1 MKKTFDDKIR
11 ERLRHRERRQDIE
24 RRMRKKRSEEMQV
37 FEEVF
42 DKTTLMTIY
51 SLMNK
56 GYIQDIFG
64 VLRSG
69 KESRLYWGRGSGNID
84 IAIKIYLT
92 TSSEFKQGMQKYI
105 GADPRFKRIDRST
118 KSLIYLWA
126 RKEFDNLKDAQEA
139 GVNVPKRI
147 VIDKNILIM
156 EFIGKNGEPA
166 PLLREANLKNPQKT
180 FDQLI
185 KNITKLYRQARLVHG
200 DLSEYNIMIW
210 KNKVVIFDLSQAVRL
225 EHPMAKNFLKR
236 DLSNIINYFANTGI
250 QIPELDELYRQVV
263 GENANYT

>member
-1 MKKTFDDKIR
+1 MKKSFDDKVR

-24 RRMRKKRSEEMQV
+24 RRMRKKRSEDMQV
-37 FEEVF
+37 LEEVF

-64 VLRSG
+64 ALRSG
-69 KESRLYWGRGSGNID
+69 KESKLYWGRDTENID
-84 IAIKIYLT
+84 IALKIYLT
-92 TSSEFKQGMQKYI
+92 TSSEFKKGMQKYI
-105 GADPRFKRIDRST
+105 DADRRFQQIDRST

-126 RKEFDNLKDAQEA
+126 RKEFDNLKDAQES

-147 VIDKNILIM
+147 AIEKNILIM
-156 EFIGKNGEPA
+156 EFIGENGVPA
-166 PLLREANLKNPQKT
+166 PLLRESNLKDPERT
-180 FDQLI
+180 FNQLI
-185 KNITKLYRQARLVHG
+185 ENITKLYGQARLVHG

-225 EHPMAKNFLKR
+225 EHPMAEHFLKR
-236 DLSNIINYFANTGI
+236 DLSNIIKYFTNTGI
-250 QIPELDELYRQVV
+250 QIPEPDELYRQVV
-263 GENANYT
+263 GENAD

>member
-1 MKKTFDDKIR
+1 LKKTYDDKVQ
-11 ERLRHRERRQDIE
+11 ERLRLREKRQDFE

-69 KESRLYWGRGSGNID
+69 KESRLYWGKGPGNID

-105 GADPRFKRIDRST
+105 DADPRFKRIDRST

-147 VIDKNILIM
+147 VMDKNILIM
-156 EFIGKNGEPA
+156 EFIGENGKPA
-166 PLLREANLKNPQKT
+166 PLLREAHLKNPQKT

-185 KNITKLYRQARLVHG
+185 MNITKLYKQARLVHG

-236 DLSNIINYFANTGI
+236 DLSNMIKYFTNVGI
-250 QIPELDELYRQVV
+250 QIPEPDELYRQVV
-263 GENANYT
+263 GEDAD

>member
-1 MKKTFDDKIR
+1 MKKSFDDKVR

-24 RRMRKKRSEEMQV
+24 RRMRKKRSEDMQV

-64 VLRSG
+64 ALRSG
-69 KESRLYWGRGSGNID
+69 KESKLYWGRDTENID
-84 IAIKIYLT
+84 IALKIYLT
-92 TSSEFKQGMQKYI
+92 TSSEFKKGMQKYI
-105 GADPRFKRIDRST
+105 DADRRFQQIDRST

-126 RKEFDNLKDAQEA
+126 RKEFDNLKDAQES

-147 VIDKNILIM
+147 AIEKNILIM
-156 EFIGKNGEPA
+156 EFIGENGVPA
-166 PLLREANLKNPQKT
+166 PLLRESNLKDPERT
-180 FDQLI
+180 FNQLI
-185 KNITKLYRQARLVHG
+185 ENITKLYGQARLVHG

-225 EHPMAKNFLKR
+225 EHPMAEHFLKR
-236 DLSNIINYFANTGI
+236 DLSNIIKYFTNTGI
-250 QIPELDELYRQVV
+250 QIPEPDELYRQVV
-263 GENANYT
+263 GENAD

>member
-1 MKKTFDDKIR
+1 MKKPYDDKVR

-24 RRMRKKRSEEMQV
+24 RRMRNKRSEEMQV
-37 FEEVF
+37 IEEVF

-69 KESRLYWGRGSGNID
+69 KESRLYWGKDPENID

-105 GADPRFKRIDRST
+105 DADPRFKRIDRST

-126 RKEFDNLKDAQEA
+126 RKEFDNLKDAQES
-139 GVNVPKRI
+139 GVNVPKGI
-147 VIDKNILIM
+147 VIEKNVLIM
-156 EFIGKNGEPA
+156 EFIGENGQPA
-166 PLLREANLKNPQKT
+166 PLLRESNLKNPART

-185 KNITKLYRQARLVHG
+185 ENIKKLYRQARLVHG

-236 DLSNIINYFANTGI
+236 DLSNMIKYFTNAGI
-250 QIPELDELYRQVV
+250 KIPEPDELYRQVV
-263 GENANYT
+263 GEDAD

>member
-1 MKKTFDDKIR
+1 
-11 ERLRHRERRQDIE
+11 
-24 RRMRKKRSEEMQV
+24 MRKKRSEEMQV

-126 RKEFDNLKDAQEA
+126 RKEFDNLKDAQES

-147 VIDKNILIM
+147 AIDKNILIM
-156 EFIGKNGEPA
+156 EFIGENGKPA

-236 DLSNIINYFANTGI
+236 DLSNIINYFENTGI
-250 QIPELDELYRQVV
+250 QIPEPDELYRQVV
-263 GENANYT
+263 GENADYT

>member
-1 MKKTFDDKIR
+1 MKKPFDDKVR

-37 FEEVF
+37 LEEVF

-64 VLRSG
+64 AIRSG
-69 KESRLYWGRGSGNID
+69 KESKLYWGRGPEDID

-105 GADPRFKRIDRST
+105 DADPRFNRIDRST

-126 RKEFDNLKDAQEA
+126 RKEFDNLKDAQES
-139 GVNVPKRI
+139 GVSVPKR
-147 VIDKNILIM
+147 VAMEKNILIM
-156 EFIGKNGEPA
+156 EFIGENGQPA
-166 PLLREANLKNPQKT
+166 PLLRESNLKNPEKT
-180 FDQLI
+180 FNQLVD
-185 KNITKLYRQARLVHG
+185 NITKLYRQAKLVHG

-225 EHPMAKNFLKR
+225 EHPMAKNFLMR
-236 DLSNIINYFANTGI
+236 DLSNMIKYFTNTGI
-250 QIPELDELYRQVV
+250 ELPELEDLYRKVV
-263 GENANYT
+263 GDNAD

>member
-1 MKKTFDDKIR
+1 MKKTYDDKVR

-37 FEEVF
+37 LEEVF
-42 DKTTLMTIY
+42 DKTTLMALY

-64 VLRSG
+64 VIRSG
-69 KESRLYWGRGSGNID
+69 KESRLYWGTGPENND

-105 GADPRFKRIDRST
+105 DADPRFKRIDRST

-147 VIDKNILIM
+147 AMEKNILIM
-156 EFIGKNGEPA
+156 EFIGKNGQPA
-166 PLLREANLKNPQKT
+166 PLLRESNLKNPAKT
-180 FDQLI
+180 FNQLI
-185 KNITKLYRQARLVHG
+185 ENVTKLYRKARLVHG

-210 KNKVVIFDLSQAVRL
+210 KNNVVIFDLSQAVRL

-236 DLSNIINYFANTGI
+236 DLMNMIKYFTNTGI
-250 QIPELDELYRQVV
+250 QIPEPDELYRQVV
-263 GENANYT
+263 GENAD

>member
-1 MKKTFDDKIR
+1 LKKSFDDKVR

-24 RRMRKKRSEEMQV
+24 RRMRKKRSEDMQV
-37 FEEVF
+37 LEEVF

-64 VLRSG
+64 ALRSG
-69 KESRLYWGRGSGNID
+69 KESKLYWGRDTENID
-84 IAIKIYLT
+84 IALKIYLT
-92 TSSEFKQGMQKYI
+92 TSSEFKKGMQKYI
-105 GADPRFKRIDRST
+105 DADRRFQQIDRST

-126 RKEFDNLKDAQEA
+126 RKEFDNLKDAQES

-147 VIDKNILIM
+147 AIEKNILIM
-156 EFIGKNGEPA
+156 EFIGENGVPA
-166 PLLREANLKNPQKT
+166 PLLRESNLKDPERT
-180 FDQLI
+180 FNQLI
-185 KNITKLYRQARLVHG
+185 ENITKLYGQARLVHG

-225 EHPMAKNFLKR
+225 EHPMAEHFLKR
-236 DLSNIINYFANTGI
+236 DLSNIIKYFTNTGI
-250 QIPELDELYRQVV
+250 QIPEPDELYRQVV
-263 GENANYT
+263 GENAD

>member
-1 MKKTFDDKIR
+1 MKKSFDDKVR
-11 ERLRHRERRQDIE
+11 ERLRHRERRQDTE
-24 RRMRKKRSEEMQV
+24 RRMRKKRSEEKQV

-64 VLRSG
+64 TLRSG
-69 KESRLYWGRGSGNID
+69 KESRLYYGRGPGNID

-105 GADPRFKRIDRST
+105 DGDPRFKRIDRST
-118 KSLIYLWA
+118 KSLIYLWGQ
-126 RKEFDNLKDAQEA
+126 KEFNNLKDAQES
-139 GVNVPKRI
+139 GVNVPKVI
-147 VIDKNILIM
+147 VIEKNVLIM
-156 EFIGKNGEPA
+156 EFIGENGQPA
-166 PLLREANLKNPQKT
+166 PLLREANLKNPART

-185 KNITKLYRQARLVHG
+185 ENITKLYRQARLVHG

-210 KNKVVIFDLSQAVRL
+210 KNKIVIFDLSQAVRL

-236 DLSNIINYFANTGI
+236 DLSTIIKYFTNAGI
-250 QIPELDELYRQVV
+250 QIPEPDELYRQVV
-263 GENANYT
+263 DENAD